1 MVSGAACSGATS
13 CCWDGCA
20 YDEDGRASC
29 SCWAATVLPAMRVRI
44 LRRAS
49 MSCAEAPQPL
59 EADLE
64 HPRGGVL
71 DLRSGP
77 ASVPAEGWMAEAE
90 GLTGSGASG
99 GVDA

>member
-1 MVSGAACSGATS
+1 
-13 CCWDGCA
+13 
-20 YDEDGRASC
+20 
-29 SCWAATVLPAMRVRI
+29 
-44 LRRAS
+44 